1 MLHRSARALCALVLV
16 LSLQLSA
23 ATDQDAAPGNGRLSL
38 CAIVA
43 GVPAAAKAEILGDA
57 QRRAK
62 ALLHPVNGSSFGPPR
77 DGKDKNRLAKQ
88 IEGILTQ
95 PPLNR
100 AHWGV
105 DVVDLDT
112 GKALYSQNSDQ
123 LFLPASNAKLFT
135 TAAALA
141 IAGPDYRFRTT
152 VEAEGKVD
160 ENGRLLGDLAI
171 VGRGDPNISGRVLP
185 YALKTQRMPP
195 HTQILEEMA
204 DQVARNGLK
213 IVDGDLI
220 GDDTFYAF
228 ERYAEGWAWDD
239 LQWIDGAPVSALTF
253 NDNVVFVNI
262 LPGEHPGDKAVI
274 TVEPETSYYEVDNRV
289 MTSAAGVTKRVGIH
303 RDPGSKKIV
312 LWGSLP
318 LGDAGMKE
326 PMSIEDP
333 AEFVAQLFR
342 TLLERRGIT
351 IRGKM
356 RARHGEGTQFFDPI
370 PPPAKLPAPGIDNPG
385 ANRPTG
391 VPETAGAVP
400 QPGATQTVNP
410 LSATPA
416 QRAPDAESLSAN
428 KVLAEH
434 YGESPLVN
442 KVLAEHFSAPLLDDI
457 RVTNKVSEN
466 LHAELALR
474 LAGKL
479 RGEGGSFEGGIAAV
493 KQFLLQAGLKEDEF
507 TFLDG
512 SGLSRRDLVT
522 PAATVQLLLYA
533 ARQPWGPVFEES
545 LPVSGVDGSLS
556 DRFQKTPAA
565 GLIHAKTGSLSHVN
579 ALSGYGQTQSGERFV
594 FSIFCNNHNLPASK
608 ALAAIDAVMQILV
621 NDGTQP
627 KK

>member
-1 MLHRSARALCALVLV
+1 MRNRLFSASLALIFLLNVPP
-16 LSLQLSA
+16 SL
-23 ATDQDAAPGNGRLSL
+23 ATEADAAKT
-38 CAIVA
+38 
-43 GVPAAAKAEILGDA
+43 AAADKKNSPKKELTKEITA
-57 QRRAK
+57 
-62 ALLHPVNGSSFGPPR
+62 
-77 DGKDKNRLAKQ
+77 
-88 IEGILTQ
+88 ILEQ
-95 PPLNR
+95 PPLNH

-105 DVVDLDT
+105 DVVDLET

-141 IAGPDYRFRTT
+141 IAGPDYHFRTT
-152 VEAEGKVD
+152 VETEGKID
-160 ENGRLLGDLAI
+160 ANGRLLGDLVI
-171 VGRGDPNISGRVLP
+171 FGRGDPNISGRVLP
-185 YALKTQRMPP
+185 FALKTQRLPP

-228 ERYAEGWAWDD
+228 ERYGEGWAWDD

-253 NDNVVFVNI
+253 NDNVVFLNV
-262 LPGEHPGDKAVI
+262 LPGEHPGDKAVV
-274 TVEPETSYYEVDNRV
+274 TVEPETTYYELDNRV
-289 MTSAAGVTKRVGIH
+289 VTSSVGVPKRVGIH

-318 LGDAGMKE
+318 LSDAGMKE

-342 TLLERRGIT
+342 TMLERRGIT
-351 IRGKM
+351 IRGKT
-356 RARHGEGTQFFDPI
+356 RARHGEDAQFFDQQI
-370 PPPAKLPAPGIDNPG
+370 PHPPTAAVVPPVVNSAVTNSAVTPPQEPDLNPAS
-385 ANRPTG
+385 T
-391 VPETAGAVP
+391 
-400 QPGATQTVNP
+400 
-410 LSATPA
+410 
-416 QRAPDAESLSAN
+416 N
-428 KVLAEH
+428 KI
-434 YGESPLVN
+434 
-442 KVLAEHFSAPLLDDI
+442 LAEHFSGPLLDDI

-479 RGEGGSFEGGIAAV
+479 RGYGGSFEGGVAAV

-522 PAATVQLLLYA
+522 PAATVQLLIYA
-533 ARQPWGPVFEES
+533 SRQPWGPEFEES

-556 DRFQKTPAA
+556 ERFQKTPAV
-565 GLIHAKTGSLSHVN
+565 GQIHAKTGSLSHVN
-579 ALSGYGQTQSGERFV
+579 ALSGYGQTQDGKQFV

-608 ALAAIDAVMQILV
+608 VLGAMDAVVKLLV
-621 NDGTQP
+621 SADDSP
-627 KK
+627 KN

>member
-1 MLHRSARALCALVLV
+1 MRNRLFSASLALIFLLNVPP
-16 LSLQLSA
+16 SL
-23 ATDQDAAPGNGRLSL
+23 ATEADAAKT
-38 CAIVA
+38 
-43 GVPAAAKAEILGDA
+43 AAADKKNSPKKDLTKEITA
-57 QRRAK
+57 
-62 ALLHPVNGSSFGPPR
+62 
-77 DGKDKNRLAKQ
+77 
-88 IEGILTQ
+88 ILEQ
-95 PPLNR
+95 PPLNH

-105 DVVDLDT
+105 DVVDLET

-141 IAGPDYRFRTT
+141 IAGPDYHFRTT
-152 VEAEGKVD
+152 VETEGKID
-160 ENGRLLGDLAI
+160 ANGRLLGDLVI
-171 VGRGDPNISGRVLP
+171 FGRGDPNISGRVLP
-185 YALKTQRMPP
+185 FALKTQRLPP

-228 ERYAEGWAWDD
+228 ERYGEGWAWDD

-253 NDNVVFVNI
+253 NDNVVFVNV
-262 LPGEHPGDKAVI
+262 LPGEHPGDKAVV
-274 TVEPETSYYEVDNRV
+274 TVEPETTYYELDNRV
-289 MTSAAGVTKRVGIH
+289 VTSSVGVPKRVGIH

-318 LGDAGMKE
+318 LSDSGMKE

-342 TLLERRGIT
+342 TMLERRGIT
-351 IRGKM
+351 IRGKT
-356 RARHGEGTQFFDPI
+356 RARHGEDAQFFDQQI
-370 PPPAKLPAPGIDNPG
+370 PHPPTAAVVPPVVNSAVTNSAVTPPQEPDLNPAS
-385 ANRPTG
+385 T
-391 VPETAGAVP
+391 
-400 QPGATQTVNP
+400 
-410 LSATPA
+410 
-416 QRAPDAESLSAN
+416 N
-428 KVLAEH
+428 KI
-434 YGESPLVN
+434 
-442 KVLAEHFSAPLLDDI
+442 LAEHFSGPLLEDI

-479 RGEGGSFEGGIAAV
+479 RGYGGSFEGGVAAV

-522 PAATVQLLLYA
+522 PAATVQLLIYA
-533 ARQPWGPVFEES
+533 SRQPWGPEFEES

-556 DRFQKTPAA
+556 ERFQKTPAV
-565 GLIHAKTGSLSHVN
+565 GQIHAKTGSLSHVN
-579 ALSGYGQTQSGERFV
+579 ALSGYGQTQDGKQFV

-608 ALAAIDAVMQILV
+608 VLGAMDAVVKLLV
-621 NDGTQP
+621 SADDSP
-627 KK
+627 KN

>member
-1 MLHRSARALCALVLV
+1 MLHRSARALCALALV
-16 LSLQLSA
+16 LSLQVSA
-23 ATDQDAAPGNGRLSL
+23 AGEKKPAPKKDLSTDIAAVLSL
-38 CAIVA
+38 
-43 GVPAAAKAEILGDA
+43 
-57 QRRAK
+57 
-62 ALLHPVNGSSFGPPR
+62 
-77 DGKDKNRLAKQ
+77 
-88 IEGILTQ
+88 

-105 DVVDLDT
+105 DVVDLET

-141 IAGPDYRFRTT
+141 IAGPDYHFRTT
-152 VEAEGKVD
+152 VEAEGKID
-160 ENGRLLGDLAI
+160 DNGRLLGDLVV
-171 VGRGDPNISGRVLP
+171 VGRGDPNISGRTLP
-185 YALKTQRMPP
+185 YTLKTQRTPP

-274 TVEPETSYYEVDNRV
+274 TVEPETSYYELDNRV
-289 MTSAAGVTKRVGIH
+289 VTSSVGMPKRVGIH

-342 TLLERRGIT
+342 TMLERRGIT
-351 IRGKM
+351 IRGKT
-356 RARHGEGTQFFDPI
+356 RARHGDDAQFFDQQTPRSTS
-370 PPPAKLPAPGIDNPG
+370 AAT
-385 ANRPTG
+385 TG
-391 VPETAGAVP
+391 SAVP
-400 QPGATQTVNP
+400 PVINSSISPATQPSAQQMPDLNP
-410 LSATPA
+410 PS
-416 QRAPDAESLSAN
+416 SN
-428 KVLAEH
+428 KILAEH
-434 YGESPLVN
+434 I
-442 KVLAEHFSAPLLDDI
+442 SAPLLDDI
-457 RVTNKVSEN
+457 RVINKTSEN

-479 RGEGGSFEGGIAAV
+479 RGNGGSFESGVAAV
-493 KQFLLQAGLKEDEF
+493 KQFLLQAGLKDDEF

-522 PAATVQLLLYA
+522 PAATVQLLIYA
-533 ARQPWGPVFEES
+533 TRQPWGPAFEES

-556 DRFQKTPAA
+556 ERFQKTSAV
-565 GLIHAKTGSLSHVN
+565 GLVHAKTGSLSHVN
-579 ALSGYGQTQSGERFV
+579 ALSGYGQTQSGKRFV
-594 FSIFCNNHNLPASK
+594 FSIFCNNHNLPGGK
-608 ALAAIDAVMQILV
+608 VLAAIDAVMQLLV
-621 NDGTQP
+621 GEDGSP

>member
-1 MLHRSARALCALVLV
+1 MRNRLFSASLALIFLLNVPP
-16 LSLQLSA
+16 SL
-23 ATDQDAAPGNGRLSL
+23 ATEADAAKT
-38 CAIVA
+38 
-43 GVPAAAKAEILGDA
+43 AAADKKNSPKKDLTKEITA
-57 QRRAK
+57 
-62 ALLHPVNGSSFGPPR
+62 
-77 DGKDKNRLAKQ
+77 
-88 IEGILTQ
+88 ILKQ
-95 PPLNR
+95 PPLNH

-105 DVVDLDT
+105 DVVDLET

-141 IAGPDYRFRTT
+141 IAGPDYHFRTT
-152 VEAEGKVD
+152 VETEGKID
-160 ENGRLLGDLAI
+160 ANGRLLGDLVI
-171 VGRGDPNISGRVLP
+171 FGRGDPNISGRVLP
-185 YALKTQRMPP
+185 FALKTQRLPP

-228 ERYAEGWAWDD
+228 ERYGEGWAWDD

-253 NDNVVFVNI
+253 NDNVVFVNV
-262 LPGEHPGDKAVI
+262 LPGEHPGDKAVV
-274 TVEPETSYYEVDNRV
+274 TVEPETTYYELDNRV
-289 MTSAAGVTKRVGIH
+289 VTSSVGVPKRVGIH

-318 LGDAGMKE
+318 LSDSGMKE

-342 TLLERRGIT
+342 TMLERRGIT
-351 IRGKM
+351 IRGKT
-356 RARHGEGTQFFDPI
+356 RARHGEDAQFFDQQI
-370 PPPAKLPAPGIDNPG
+370 PHPPTAAVVPPVVNSAVTNSAVTPPQEPDLNPAS
-385 ANRPTG
+385 T
-391 VPETAGAVP
+391 
-400 QPGATQTVNP
+400 
-410 LSATPA
+410 
-416 QRAPDAESLSAN
+416 N
-428 KVLAEH
+428 KI
-434 YGESPLVN
+434 
-442 KVLAEHFSAPLLDDI
+442 LAEHFSGPLLDDI

-479 RGEGGSFEGGIAAV
+479 RGYGGSFEGGVAAV

-522 PAATVQLLLYA
+522 PAATVQLLIYA
-533 ARQPWGPVFEES
+533 SRQPWGPEFEES

-556 DRFQKTPAA
+556 ERFQKTPAV
-565 GLIHAKTGSLSHVN
+565 GQIHAKTGSLSHVN
-579 ALSGYGQTQSGERFV
+579 ALSGYGQTQDGKQFV

-608 ALAAIDAVMQILV
+608 VLGAMDAVVKLLV
-621 NDGTQP
+621 SADDSP
-627 KK
+627 KN

>member
-1 MLHRSARALCALVLV
+1 MRKRPFIASLALIFLLNIPP
-16 LSLQLSA
+16 SL
-23 ATDQDAAPGNGRLSL
+23 ATQADAAKT
-38 CAIVA
+38 
-43 GVPAAAKAEILGDA
+43 AAADKKADPKKDLTKEISA
-57 QRRAK
+57 
-62 ALLHPVNGSSFGPPR
+62 
-77 DGKDKNRLAKQ
+77 
-88 IEGILTQ
+88 ILSQ

-105 DVVDLDT
+105 DVVDLET

-141 IAGPDYRFRTT
+141 IAGPDYHFRTT

-160 ENGRLLGDLAI
+160 DNGRLLGDLVI
-171 VGRGDPNISGRVLP
+171 FGRGDPNISGRVLP

-228 ERYAEGWAWDD
+228 ERYGEGWAWDD

-253 NDNVVFVNI
+253 NDNVIFVNV
-262 LPGEHPGDKAVI
+262 LPAEHPGDKAVI
-274 TVEPETSYYEVDNRV
+274 TVEPETSYYELDNRV
-289 MTSAAGVTKRVGIH
+289 VTSSVGVTKRVGIH

-333 AEFVAQLFR
+333 AEFVAELFR
-342 TLLERRGIT
+342 TMLERRGIT
-351 IRGKM
+351 IRGKA
-356 RARHGEGTQFFDPI
+356 RARHGEDAQFFDQQIPHPI
-370 PPPAKLPAPGIDNPG
+370 LPTTEAPPSSVNCPMCSAMKPQEPSGLN
-385 ANRPTG
+385 
-391 VPETAGAVP
+391 VP
-400 QPGATQTVNP
+400 
-410 LSATPA
+410 S
-416 QRAPDAESLSAN
+416 N

-434 YGESPLVN
+434 VSG
-442 KVLAEHFSAPLLDDI
+442 PLLDDI

-479 RGEGGSFEGGIAAV
+479 RGYGGSFEGGIAAV

-522 PAATVQLLLYA
+522 PAATVQLLIYA
-533 ARQPWGPVFEES
+533 ARQPWGAAFEES

-556 DRFQKTPAA
+556 DRFQKTPAV

-579 ALSGYGQTQSGERFV
+579 ALSGYAQTQAGKRFV

-608 ALAAIDAVMQILV
+608 VLGAMDAVVRLLV
-621 NDGTQP
+621 GEAKT
-627 KK
+627 KE

>member
-1 MLHRSARALCALVLV
+1 MQNQSAKAPLALTVLLAL
-16 LSLQLSA
+16 LSFVVAQQKATSA
-23 ATDQDAAPGNGRLSL
+23 AE
-38 CAIVA
+38 A
-43 GVPAAAKAEILGDA
+43 GVSQSDDS
-57 QRRAK
+57 RAK
-62 ALLHPVNGSSFGPPR
+62 ALLHPADGNGVEKGEKAKVLLRPEAAEQEKKPAPKR
-77 DGKDKNRLAKQ
+77 DLSKEIAAVLS
-88 IEGILTQ
+88 Q

-112 GKALYSQNSDQ
+112 GKALYSENSDQ

-152 VEAEGKVD
+152 VEADGKID
-160 ENGRLLGDLAI
+160 DNGRLLGDLVI

-185 YALKTQRMPP
+185 YALKTQRVAP

-228 ERYAEGWAWDD
+228 ERYGEGWAWDD

-253 NDNVVFVNI
+253 NDNVVFVNV
-262 LPGEHPGDKAVI
+262 LPAEHPGDKAVV
-274 TVEPETSYYEVDNRV
+274 TVEPETTYYELDNRV
-289 MTSAAGVTKRVGIH
+289 VTSSAGAPKRVGMH

-318 LGDAGMKE
+318 LGDSGMKE

-342 TLLERRGIT
+342 TMLERRGIT
-351 IRGKM
+351 IRGNA
-356 RARHGEGTQFFDPI
+356 RARHGEAEQFFDQQVPH
-370 PPPAKLPAPGIDNPG
+370 APNAAP
-385 ANRPTG
+385 
-391 VPETAGAVP
+391 AGATASP
-400 QPGATQTVNP
+400 VNP
-410 LSATPA
+410 AISPA
-416 QRAPDAESLSAN
+416 MQPQESTDLNRSSN
-428 KVLAEH
+428 QVLV
-434 YGESPLVN
+434 S
-442 KVLAEHFSAPLLDDI
+442 HFSAPLIDDI

-479 RGEGGSFEGGIAAV
+479 RGYGGSFEGGVAAV

-522 PAATVQLLLYA
+522 PAATVQLLIYA
-533 ARQPWGPVFEES
+533 ARQPWGPAFEES

-556 DRFQKTPAA
+556 DRFQKTPAS

-579 ALSGYGQTQSGERFV
+579 ALSGYGHTQAGKRFV
-594 FSIFCNNHNLPASK
+594 FSIFCNDHNVTASR
-608 ALAAIDAVMQILV
+608 ALVAIDAVVKLLV
-621 NDGTQP
+621 SADDSP

>member
-1 MLHRSARALCALVLV
+1 MLQRSARALCALALV
-16 LSLQLSA
+16 LSLQVSA
-23 ATDQDAAPGNGRLSL
+23 AGEKKPAPKKDL
-38 CAIVA
+38 
-43 GVPAAAKAEILGDA
+43 
-57 QRRAK
+57 
-62 ALLHPVNGSSFGPPR
+62 
-77 DGKDKNRLAKQ
+77 GKDIAAVLS
-88 IEGILTQ
+88 Q
-95 PPLNR
+95 PALNR
-100 AHWGV
+100 AHWGI
-105 DVVDLDT
+105 DVVDLET

-123 LFLPASNAKLFT
+123 LFLPASNTKLFT

-141 IAGPDYRFRTT
+141 VAGPDYRFRTT
-152 VEAEGKVD
+152 VEAEGKID
-160 ENGRLLGDLAI
+160 DNGRLLGDLVI
-171 VGRGDPNISGRVLP
+171 FGRGDPNISGRTLP
-185 YALKTQRMPP
+185 YTLKTQRTPP

-253 NDNVVFVNI
+253 NDNVVFVNV

-274 TVEPETSYYEVDNRV
+274 TVEPETSYYELDNRV
-289 MTSAAGVTKRVGIH
+289 LTTAVGVAKRIGIH

-318 LGDAGMKE
+318 QGDAGAKE

-351 IRGKM
+351 IRGKA
-356 RARHGEGTQFFDPI
+356 RARHGEEAQFFDQQVPHAPTAPAMGAAAAPLVNSPI
-370 PPPAKLPAPGIDNPG
+370 SPAMQPPPQAATDLNPA
-385 ANRPTG
+385 
-391 VPETAGAVP
+391 
-400 QPGATQTVNP
+400 
-410 LSATPA
+410 S
-416 QRAPDAESLSAN
+416 SN
-428 KVLAEH
+428 KILAEH
-434 YGESPLVN
+434 VST
-442 KVLAEHFSAPLLDDI
+442 PLLDDI
-457 RVTNKVSEN
+457 RVINKTSEN
-466 LHAELALR
+466 LHAELTLR

-479 RGEGGSFEGGIAAV
+479 RGNGGSFEGGVAAV
-493 KQFLLQAGLKEDEF
+493 KQFLLQAGLKDDEF

-522 PAATVQLLLYA
+522 PAATVQLLIYA
-533 ARQPWGPVFEES
+533 ARQPWGPAFEES
-545 LPVSGVDGSLS
+545 LPLSGVDGSLT

-579 ALSGYGQTQSGERFV
+579 ALSGYGQTQSGKRFV
-594 FSIFCNNHNLPASK
+594 FSIFCNNHNLPGSK
-608 ALAAIDAVMQILV
+608 ALAAIDAVMQLLV
-621 NDGTQP
+621 GDGGPP

>member
-1 MLHRSARALCALVLV
+1 MLHRSARALCALALV

-23 ATDQDAAPGNGRLSL
+23 AGERKPAPKKDL
-38 CAIVA
+38 
-43 GVPAAAKAEILGDA
+43 
-57 QRRAK
+57 
-62 ALLHPVNGSSFGPPR
+62 
-77 DGKDKNRLAKQ
+77 GKDIAA
-88 IEGILTQ
+88 ILSQ
-95 PPLNR
+95 QPLNR

-105 DVVDLDT
+105 DVVDLET

-135 TAAALA
+135 TAAVLA
-141 IAGPDYRFRTT
+141 IAGPEYRFRTT
-152 VEAEGKVD
+152 VEAEGKID
-160 ENGRLLGDLAI
+160 DNGRLLGDLVI

-185 YALKTQRMPP
+185 YALKTQRTPP

-253 NDNVVFVNI
+253 NDNVVFINV

-274 TVEPETSYYEVDNRV
+274 TVEPETNYYELDNRV
-289 MTSAAGVTKRVGIH
+289 VTSSPGVAKRVGIH

-318 LGDAGMKE
+318 PGDAGMKE

-351 IRGKM
+351 IRGKA
-356 RARHGEGTQFFDPI
+356 RARHGDDAQFFDQQI
-370 PPPAKLPAPGIDNPG
+370 PH
-385 ANRPTG
+385 
-391 VPETAGAVP
+391 
-400 QPGATQTVNP
+400 P
-410 LSATPA
+410 LSAPA
-416 QRAPDAESLSAN
+416 AGAAASPIVSPSLPAAAQPPQEPDLNPASSN
-428 KVLAEH
+428 KI
-434 YGESPLVN
+434 
-442 KVLAEHFSAPLLDDI
+442 LAEHFSAPLLDDV

-479 RGEGGSFEGGIAAV
+479 RGYGGSFEGGVAAV

-522 PAATVQLLLYA
+522 PAATVQLLIYA
-533 ARQPWGPVFEES
+533 ARQPWGPAFEES
-545 LPVSGVDGSLS
+545 LPVSGMDGSLS

-565 GLIHAKTGSLSHVN
+565 GMIHAKTGSLSHVN
-579 ALSGYGQTQSGERFV
+579 ALSGYGQTQAGKRFV
-594 FSIFCNNHNLPASK
+594 FSIFCNDHNM
-608 ALAAIDAVMQILV
+608 AATKVLGTIDAAVRAV
-621 NDGTQP
+621 VTEESSA
-627 KK
+627 K

>member
-1 MLHRSARALCALVLV
+1 MRKRPFIASLALIFLLNISPY
-16 LSLQLSA
+16 L
-23 ATDQDAAPGNGRLSL
+23 ATEADGAKT
-38 CAIVA
+38 
-43 GVPAAAKAEILGDA
+43 AAADKKTDPKKDLTKEISA
-57 QRRAK
+57 
-62 ALLHPVNGSSFGPPR
+62 
-77 DGKDKNRLAKQ
+77 
-88 IEGILTQ
+88 ILSQ

-105 DVVDLDT
+105 DVVDLET
-112 GKALYSQNSDQ
+112 GKALYSENSDQ

-152 VEAEGKVD
+152 VEAEGKID
-160 ENGRLLGDLAI
+160 TNGRLLGDLVI
-171 VGRGDPNISGRVLP
+171 LGRGDPNISGRVLP
-185 YALKTQRMPP
+185 YALKTQRLPP

-204 DQVARNGLK
+204 DQVTRNGLK
-213 IVDGDLI
+213 IVDGDVI

-253 NDNVVFVNI
+253 NDNVIFVNV
-262 LPGEHPGDKAVI
+262 LPGEHAGDKAVV
-274 TVEPETSYYEVDNRV
+274 TVEPETGYYELDNRV
-289 MTSAAGVTKRVGIH
+289 VTSSVGVTKRVGIH
-303 RDPGSKKIV
+303 REPGSKKIV

-333 AEFVAQLFR
+333 AEFVAELFR
-342 TLLERRGIT
+342 TMLERRGIT
-351 IRGKM
+351 IRGKA
-356 RARHGEGTQFFDPI
+356 RARHGEGAEFFDQQIAHPNVPTTEA
-370 PPPAKLPAPGIDNPG
+370 PP
-385 ANRPTG
+385 
-391 VPETAGAVP
+391 
-400 QPGATQTVNP
+400 
-410 LSATPA
+410 S
-416 QRAPDAESLSAN
+416 SAN
-428 KVLAEH
+428 CPMCSAMKQQEPSGLNVP
-434 YGESPLVN
+434 SN
-442 KVLAEHFSAPLLDDI
+442 KVLAEHFSGPLLDDI

-479 RGEGGSFEGGIAAV
+479 RGYGGSFEGGVAAV

-522 PAATVQLLLYA
+522 PAATVQLLIYA
-533 ARQPWGPVFEES
+533 AREPWGPAFEES

-556 DRFQKTPAA
+556 ERFQKTPAV
-565 GLIHAKTGSLSHVN
+565 GLVHAKTGSLSHVN
-579 ALSGYGQTQSGERFV
+579 ALSGYGQTQSGKRFV
-594 FSIFCNNHNLPASK
+594 FSIFCNDHNVTPSK
-608 ALAAIDAVMQILV
+608 ALGAIDAVVQAV
-621 NDGTQP
+621 VQEEGR